1 MKITISPTED
11 QGAEK
16 FPYYAISAEF
26 PHDDHFTLEQAVSMF
41 YQCLLAYGFG
51 SAEAQKTLNEYTP

>member
-11 QGAEK
+11 QSAEK

-26 PHDDHFTLEQAVSMF
+26 PHDDRFTLEQATNMF
-41 YQCLLAYGFG
+41 FQCLLAFGFG
-51 SAEAQKTLNEYTP
+51 RVEAQKALNEYIP